1 MKMAAEA
8 LETSNSGHG
17 DRIIF
22 SLALMTTNALGNR
35 AQSGKTTQRLILAA
49 AILLFAAGLGAG
61 LAHAGGAIPI
71 VLRWVGFALFA
82 AAAFRRRSL
91 LLWTF
96 FAMLA
101 GAELGVDAPHFAAQ
115 MKFIGDIFLRL
126 IRMIVAPLIF
136 GGIVGGIAGHGELRG
151 VGRVAVKSIVFFEIV
166 TTLGLV
172 IGLLAMNISHAG
184 TGITLPVIAAQER
197 ISPNGQPVGPAHPEG
212 WQQLIVNIFPENIAQ
227 AVAQNQILQVAVFA
241 LLFGIALAM
250 MAEPK
255 RAPLVSVLQSLT
267 EAMFKLTRII
277 MYIAPVAAGAAMAFT
292 VGSMGLATLLPLLK
306 LVITYYAALI
316 AFVILAVVPSLLWA
330 GVSLRGFATAIGE
343 PAALG
348 FATTSSEAALPLA
361 MERME
366 EFGVPRWIVS
376 FVIPLGYSFNMT
388 GGSVYL
394 SMAALFAAQAAGIH
408 LSVGAQFVMVAT
420 LMLTSK
426 GVAGVPRASLVV
438 LMASAAALHLPAA
451 AVLIIL
457 GVDTLMDMGRTAMNV
472 IGNCLAA
479 AVVARWEGEMQVQG
493 LGTRD

>member
-1 MKMAAEA
+1 M
-8 LETSNSGHG
+8 
-17 DRIIF
+17 I
-22 SLALMTTNALGNR
+22 TNTVRKR
-35 AQSGKTTQRLILAA
+35 AQPGKMMLRLILAA
-49 AILLFAAGLGAG
+49 SLLLFAAGLA
-61 LAHAGGAIPI
+61 LATLRALPPLAIS
-71 VLRWVGFALFA
+71 LRWVGFALFA
-82 AAAFRRRSL
+82 AVALRRRSL

-96 FAMLA
+96 YAMLA

-115 MKFIGDIFLRL
+115 SHFIGDIFLRL

-136 GGIVGGIAGHGELRG
+136 GGIVTGIAGHGELRG
-151 VGRVAVKSIVFFEIV
+151 VGRVAVKSIVYFEIV
-166 TTLGLV
+166 TTLGLI
-172 IGLLAMNISHAG
+172 IGLLAMNISRAG
-184 TGITLPVIAAQER
+184 VGITLPVVVQER
-197 ISPNGQPVGPAHPEG
+197 VSATGQPVEPQHHES

-241 LLFGIALAM
+241 LLFGLALAM
-250 MAEPK
+250 MSEPK

-277 MYIAPVAAGAAMAFT
+277 MYIAPLAAGAAMAFT

-306 LVITYYAALI
+306 LVITYYGALI
-316 AFVILAVVPSLLWA
+316 AFVLLAVVPSLMWA
-330 GVSLRGFATAIGE
+330 RVSRRGFAAAIGE

-394 SMAALFAAQAAGIH
+394 SMAALFAAQAAGMH

-479 AVVARWEGEMQVQG
+479 VVVARWEGEIQQTG
-493 LGTRD
+493 IRD